1 MSNSLSESL
10 ALRIGLAARVLP
22 GVSAARMVAA
32 LISLLRYPLT
42 DQKLK
47 RVSIGRLRSA
57 LGDQQ
62 RTISYRA
69 MADAVAFLQDRA
81 GLDVIDTTIPP
92 VSVYTEGDMPNSLR
106 VAVVSSHGVSVD
118 AGFTDGLRFLI
129 YQVSASEVRLIDV
142 RGAMGSKGKR
152 DPIAW
157 RVRLIGDCHLVVL
170 KSVNTPAAA
179 ALSKAGIHLL
189 KTDVSQQAADCLNE
203 VRTVLADAPPPW
215 MGKVMGLPELER
227 WHFPRPFAVQ

>member
-1 MSNSLSESL
+1 MSNALPEPL

-22 GVSAARMVAA
+22 GVSAARMVTA

-62 RTISYRA
+62 RTIPYRA
-69 MADAVAFLQDRA
+69 MADAVAFLQDKA
-81 GLDVIDTTIPP
+81 GVDVIDTTIPP
-92 VSVYTEGDMPNSLR
+92 VSRYTEGEMPNSLR
-106 VAVVSSHGVSVD
+106 VAIASSHGTAVD
-118 AGFTDGLRFLI
+118 AGFTDCLRFLI
-129 YQVSASEVRLIDV
+129 YQVSGSEMRLIDV
-142 RGAMGSKGKR
+142 RGAVGSKGRR

-157 RVRLIGDCHLVVL
+157 RVRLIGDCHIVVL

-179 ALSKAGIHLL
+179 GLSKAGIHLL
-189 KTDVSQQAADCLNE
+189 KTDMTQQAEGCIHE
-203 VRTVLADAPPPW
+203 VQAVLTAAPPPW